1 MKAIVMKRITLFL
14 AATAGT
20 GLMAY
25 ADPPHNAHGHEGP
38 PGLEKQGKIPPGQ
51 AKKMWNRGDYLPSD
65 YRNDHD
71 FDDWHRYD
79 LKPPPAGYRWVIV
92 DRDAYLMQTT
102 TGLVAQAIIDLLD

>member
-1 MKAIVMKRITLFL
+1 MVMKRITILL
-14 AATAGT
+14 AATAGA

-25 ADPPHNAHGHEGP
+25 ADPPHNAQSHGGP

-65 YRNDHD
+65 YRYDHD
-71 FDDWHRYD
+71 FNDWHRYD
-79 LKPPPAGYRWVIV
+79 LKPAPPGYRWVIV
-92 DRDAYLMQTT
+92 DGDAYLMQTT